1 MAERSAIA
9 CCASPPAAARGRMA
23 AISTPLSSL
32 IGIPLRQIAANELS
46 AATVQAG
53 SLWAAKPTVVVVLRR
68 PG

>member
-1 MAERSAIA
+1 
-9 CCASPPAAARGRMA
+9 MA
-23 AISTPLSSL
+23 AISMPLSTL

>member
-1 MAERSAIA
+1 
-9 CCASPPAAARGRMA
+9 MA
-23 AISTPLSSL
+23 AISTPLSTL